1 LTDLDLLHF
10 EQLKTKVQEEYL
22 KNNTP
27 SDDNISK
34 WKGIDI
40 IYFQEDLRKKA
51 KGNISEKSFYTY
63 FKTSPVAKLPRI
75 DMLNI
80 LSIYAGYNSWYEFKK
95 QNLFAGELLAENE
108 ENDVDLEKILE
119 ELPSDNIISEEKPKE
134 VQKIEFK
141 KEENTDLQNS
151 ESENQVV
158 KQESKANDFQK
169 NPTDNGPKKSTNFVK
184 RHAWLLISTI
194 LATFLGGMAIKN
206 EFFDQPYVYCFK
218 DADRNSPIQ
227 TELEIKVIKEKES
240 PIFYRIKAGECF
252 TYATKDKI
260 LSMEISSPVYENL
273 KITRNLENASK
284 EETIE
289 LNPDDYK
296 MALQYFSTKGIKGDE
311 EEQSAQLTQKRKQL
325 EYRISDKAEIY
336 QVFDNEIYGL
346 ETLDK
351 QRYINLVTTP
361 TTSLKNLNYIEIKKD
376 PKNGK
381 IVLIKFKIT
390 NHAQNN

>member
-1 LTDLDLLHF
+1 MTDLDLLHF

-63 FKTSPVAKLPRI
+63 FKTSPVVKLPRI

-108 ENDVDLEKILE
+108 ENDADLEKIIE

-134 VQKIEFK
+134 AQKKEFK
-141 KEENTDLQNS
+141 EEENSDLQNS
-151 ESENQVV
+151 DSENQQV
-158 KQESKANDFQK
+158 KQDSATNDLQK
-169 NPTDNGPKKSTNFVK
+169 NSTINEPKKSTNFVK